1 MLVIAEE
8 VQEALHE
15 KKPIVAL
22 ESTII
27 SHGMPYPQNVETAL
41 DVEKTVREA
50 GAIPATIALFD
61 GKMHVGLQTED
72 INRLG
77 SQGDVQKVSIR
88 DMALVLSQG
97 KTGSTTVSATMR
109 IASMAG
115 IALFATGGIGGVH
128 RGAESSMDI
137 SNDLMEMAKTNVAVV
152 SAGVKSILDIGRTL
166 EFLETLG
173 VPVVTVGSDQFPS
186 FYSSTSGFKSPF
198 RLDDE
203 TEIASMLHAKW
214 RAGLEG
220 SVLIACPL
228 PAAYDIPAS
237 QMEGVIQE
245 ALRAANTAHVSG
257 KAITPFLLKFIAD
270 HTEGESLKANI
281 SLIKNNA
288 ALAAR
293 IAIAYHAT

>member
-41 DVEKTVREA
+41 DVEKTVRDE
-50 GAIPATIALFD
+50 GAVPATIALFD
-61 GKMHVGLQTED
+61 GKMHVGLRADD

-173 VPVVTVGSDQFPS
+173 VPVVTFGSDQFPS
-186 FYSSTSGFKSPF
+186 FYSSSSGFKSPF
-198 RLDDE
+198 RLDKE
-203 TEIASMLHAKW
+203 TAIASMLHAKW

-220 SVLIACPL
+220 SVLIACPV

-237 QMEGVIQE
+237 KMEGVIQKAME
-245 ALRAANTAHVSG
+245 AANTAHITG

-270 HTEGESLKANI
+270 HTAGESLKANI
-281 SLIKNNA
+281 GLIKNNA
-288 ALAAR
+288 VVAAR
-293 IAIAYHAT
+293 IAKAYHAT

>member
-1 MLVIAEE
+1 MLLIAEE

-41 DVEKTVREA
+41 DVEKAVREE
-50 GAIPATIALFD
+50 GAVPATIALFD
-61 GKMHVGLQTED
+61 GKMHVGLHMD
-72 INRLG
+72 AINRLG
-77 SQGDVQKVSIR
+77 SENDVQKVSIR
-88 DMALVLSQG
+88 DMAIVLSQK

-173 VPVVTVGSDQFPS
+173 VPVVTYGSDQFPS
-186 FYSSTSGFKSPF
+186 FYSSASGFKSPF
-198 RLDDE
+198 RLDDV
-203 TEIASMLHAKW
+203 TDIASMLHAKW

-228 PAAYDIPAS
+228 PPAYDMPAS
-237 QMEGVIQE
+237 EMEGVIQQ
-245 ALRAANTAHVSG
+245 AMQAASAAQVIG
-257 KAITPFLLKFIAD
+257 KAITPFLLKYIAE
-270 HTEGESLKANI
+270 HTVGESLKANI
-281 SLIKNNA
+281 GLIKNNA
-288 ALAAR
+288 VIAAR
-293 IAIAYHAT
+293 IAKAYHAH